1 MDKKEEKSIM
11 ETAKVVRIKWK
22 DAVADIGWEEE
33 VKAELHNCTTIGFV
47 VAENNDAICIAST
60 VSIDQTNARLHI
72 PKKWITDKKEIV
84 IEDQLKKKQR
94 KNTTTMGKR
103 SDNSTITFE
112 N

>member
-1 MDKKEEKSIM
+1 MDKKKEKSIM
-11 ETAKVVRIKWK
+11 ETTKVVRVKWK

-33 VKAELHNCTTIGFV
+33 VKAELHDCTTIGFV
-47 VAENNDAICIAST
+47 VAETNDAICIAST
-60 VSIDQTNARLHI
+60 ISVDQTNARLHI

-103 SDNSTITFE
+103 SDNSTIIFE
-112 N
+112 S

>member
-1 MDKKEEKSIM
+1 MDKKKEKSIM
-11 ETAKVVRIKWK
+11 ETTKVVRVRWK

-33 VKAELHNCTTIGFV
+33 VKAELHDCTTIGFV
-47 VAENNDAICIAST
+47 VAETNDAMCIAST
-60 VSIDQTNARLHI
+60 ISVDQTNARLHI

-94 KNTTTMGKR
+94 KNTTTMGKG

>member
-94 KNTTTMGKR
+94 KNTTTMGKGP
-103 SDNSTITFE
+103 DNSTITFE

>member
-1 MDKKEEKSIM
+1 M
-11 ETAKVVRIKWK
+11 ETAKVVRVKWK

-33 VKAELHNCTTIGFV
+33 VKAELHDCTTIGFV
-47 VAENNDAICIAST
+47 VAETNDAICIAST
-60 VSIDQTNARLHI
+60 ISVDQTNARLHI

-103 SDNSTITFE
+103 SDNSTIIFE
-112 N
+112 S